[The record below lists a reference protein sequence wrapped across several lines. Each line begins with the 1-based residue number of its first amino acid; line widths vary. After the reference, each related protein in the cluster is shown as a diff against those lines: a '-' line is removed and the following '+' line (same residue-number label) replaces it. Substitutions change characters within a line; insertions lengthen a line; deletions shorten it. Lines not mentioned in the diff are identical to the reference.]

1 MTDEI
6 ILFLA
11 SFLIWLM
18 FAGLVVLWFIDGKI
32 KKEQV
37 VHALLAS
44 FIVFTVSQILKQV
57 FHTPRP
63 FLIDGLRAMTL
74 TIPAG
79 GAFPSEHAA
88 VAFALALTIWFH
100 DHKVGILFLVLA
112 ALVAWARVAA
122 NVHWPID
129 VVGGAVIGT
138 IVAIAVERMHLSFN
152 SNRHK

>member
-18 FAGLVVLWFIDGKI
+18 FAGLVILWFIDGKI

-44 FIVFTVSQILKQV
+44 FIAFTVAQILKQI

-63 FLIDGLRAMTL
+63 FQVDGLGVMTL
-74 TIPAG
+74 TVPGG

-88 VAFALALTIWFH
+88 VAFALSLTIWLH
-100 DHKVGILFLVLA
+100 DRKVGILFLILA
-112 ALVAWARVAA
+112 ALVAYARVAA

-129 VVGGAVIGT
+129 VI
-138 IVAIAVERMHLSFN
+138 
-152 SNRHK
+152 